1 MRKAIKYI
9 LIVASGIIFTI
20 IGGMTGYFFAYTS
33 EEGTE
38 YGQGL
43 VMAEAQPSD
52 VINENTVLE
61 FVYNYSD
68 GFSKQRLYIKTGL

>member
-1 MRKAIKYI
+1 
-9 LIVASGIIFTI
+9 
-20 IGGMTGYFFAYTS
+20 MTGYFFADTS
-33 EEGTE
+33 EKGTE

-43 VMAEAQPSD
+43 VMAEAQPTD

-68 GFSKQRLYIKTGL
+68 GF